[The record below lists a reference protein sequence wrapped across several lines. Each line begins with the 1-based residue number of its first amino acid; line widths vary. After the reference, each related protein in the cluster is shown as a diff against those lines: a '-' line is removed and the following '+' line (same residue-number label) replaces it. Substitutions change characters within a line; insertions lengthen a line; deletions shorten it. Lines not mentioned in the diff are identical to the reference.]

1 MPASREHAKGLGKQ
15 AAPSPRLGL
24 PGGVEWSTVGLGGVI
39 VGNDAHTLLLV
50 IAGGQFAIISVLHYI
65 CVKLSRCLKAYRN
78 TVTSGHL
85 EKCQME
91 AR

>member
-15 AAPSPRLGL
+15 AAPSQRLGL
-24 PGGVEWSTVGLGGVI
+24 PGGVEWSVVGLSGVI

-65 CVKLSRCLKAYRN
+65 CVKLSRCPKAYRN

-85 EKCQME
+85 
-91 AR
+91 